1 VQASVSGLLLQVC
14 MFGKALVSGLLLE
27 ECIFVKASVSGLLF
41 QVCMVGKARVSG
53 LLLEEC
59 VCVQASV
66 SGLLL
71 QVCMFCKASVSG
83 LLLQQLSLICV
94 QARMRMAPLYCMARY
109 CREGTRLRTALSSMY
124 RTACSFKYVCLGR
137 NPSMDCSLQNVYCV
151 YGGRAQYLDCSQNCN
166 VS

>member
-1 VQASVSGLLLQVC
+1 

-94 QARMRMAPLYCMARY
+94 QARMRMAPLYCMTRY

-124 RTACSFKYVCLGR
+124 DWEES
-137 NPSMDCSLQNVYCV
+137 SLWTTPH
-151 YGGRAQYLDCSQNCN
+151 
-166 VS
+166 